1 MRDEEQPEVNL
12 EDQPANQPEKKK
24 RRPRGTGSIFSVP
37 GSRNL
42 WVGYTDA
49 NGKWVRESSGTSKR
63 TEAQTFLKHR
73 LEAVSAG
80 NFLGPHVEKITVN
93 ELFDDLL
100 KDYRTHGQFFLWPER
115 TWNAH
120 LKDYF
125 GGAKLPLEKDAVYT
139 GTRASRVGTAQL
151 AAYVEKRQDEG
162 ASKST
167 INRELALLRRAFSL
181 GFDAEPQKVPRVP
194 KFHRFIVSEKGNE
207 RRGFVEEPEYRK
219 LAELAKEPW
228 LRTLLA
234 LAYTYGFRKAELLGM
249 RCSQVDLLDDTICLY
264 SGETK
269 NGEGRIVALTEECR
283 LLVTELRKGKQPED
297 YLLTRGN
304 GEPVRDL
311 RGTWDALVKAAGLPG
326 LLLHDF
332 RRSAVRNM
340 IRRGVPQ
347 KTARQISGH
356 KTDSVFERYNIV
368 SQADIIDAARKIE
381 AGARNSQLTHSEPE
395 SPSDRERQKQQKLV
409 QSAN

>member
-1 MRDEEQPEVNL
+1 MSDENQPITN
-12 EDQPANQPEKKK
+12 AGNQPEKKR

-49 NGKWVRESSGTSKR
+49 TGKWVRESCGSEKK
-63 TEAQTFLKHR
+63 TEAQNFLKRR

-80 NFLGPHVEKITVN
+80 NFLGPRVEKITVN

-100 KDYRTHGQFFLWPER
+100 KDYKTHGQFHLWPER

-125 GGAKLPLEKDAVYT
+125 GGAKLPPEKDSVYS
-139 GTRASRVGTAQL
+139 GMRASRVGSNQL
-151 AAYVEKRQDEG
+151 AGYVEKRQSEE
-162 ASKST
+162 ASQST

-181 GFDAEPQKVPRVP
+181 GFDAEPQKVSRVP
-194 KFHRFIVSEKGNE
+194 KFHKFMVSEKGNE
-207 RRGFVEEPEYRK
+207 RRGFVEEPQYRK
-219 LAELAKEPW
+219 LTAEAKEPW
-228 LRTLLA
+228 LRALLA

-249 RCSQVDLLDDTICLY
+249 RCSQVDLLNDTVCLY

-269 NGEGRIVALTEECR
+269 NGEGRVVALTEESR
-283 LLVTELRKGKQPED
+283 VLVTEMRKGKQPED
-297 YLLTRGN
+297 YLLTRPN

-311 RGTWDALVKAAGLPG
+311 RGTWEVLVSTAGLPG

-340 IRRGVPQ
+340 VRRGIPERVAM
-347 KTARQISGH
+347 KISGH
-356 KTDSVFERYNIV
+356 KTRSVFERYNII
-368 SQADIIDAARKIE
+368 SEADLRDAARKIE

-395 SPSDRERQKQQKLV
+395 SASDKKKRNAEKFV
-409 QSAN
+409 